1 LRTSSRRDRPKTAG
15 LNFKLCGRAT
25 CAIMTSMGRGW
36 MRAIASPTVLPT
48 SGLIGKSRLNCAR
61 CPIAVRQHPFKPCCC
76 TRTHSLPIQRHLE
89 LSRRVPMLTDD
100 QRTARN
106 SLDRPLAKA
115 AALVSAQSRESKLP
129 DGCTWGVQ
137 VQVCPGCKK
146 VGGLV
151 DGCNHIVC
159 KSCHTNF

>member
-1 LRTSSRRDRPKTAG
+1 
-15 LNFKLCGRAT
+15 
-25 CAIMTSMGRGW
+25 
-36 MRAIASPTVLPT
+36 
-48 SGLIGKSRLNCAR
+48 
-61 CPIAVRQHPFKPCCC
+61 
-76 TRTHSLPIQRHLE
+76 
-89 LSRRVPMLTDD
+89 MLTSD

-106 SLDRPLAKA
+106 SLDRPPAKA

-151 DGCNHIVC
+151 DECNHIVC
-159 KSCHTNF
+159 ESCYTNFCFLCGKEAARLSSHWNLGNECPRYGVKGSARAIFDEPRRTNRLAEKFEAEERAALLSSLRN